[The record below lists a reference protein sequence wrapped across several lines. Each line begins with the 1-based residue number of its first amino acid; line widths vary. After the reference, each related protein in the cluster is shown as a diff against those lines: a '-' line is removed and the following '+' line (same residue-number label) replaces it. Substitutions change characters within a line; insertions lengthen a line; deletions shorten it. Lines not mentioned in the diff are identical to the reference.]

1 MWYSRGQSLANLGK
15 YDLAVESYEKAMHI
29 DPKNSNALTA
39 KGLALVS
46 QNKYAEA
53 LKTYE
58 ELIKIDETNSNAW
71 NAKGL
76 VLEKQGKK
84 TEAQKCFDHS
94 KEITQNK
101 YTSFINEGKD
111 YLTKSKYNEAIQSFD
126 RAIKINPENSNAWY
140 YKGQSLY
147 NQRRYTEAMQ
157 CFDNVIKLNANDSR
171 AWYHKG
177 KSLYNQRRYTEALAC
192 FDNAIKL
199 NASHNAIK
207 LDANESDAW
216 YYKGDLLYKQQN
228 YIDAIKSFKK
238 VIEID
243 PKASKPSSQLSSSQM
258 HDIYS
263 NQLFDAN
270 EALNIS
276 KAWAESPIFKNKI
289 DYICDLIKTQNYEAA
304 RIQAKRLEIQ
314 TPNEDAEKR
323 CIIQFILLTIYSLE
337 GNRNKVKDELEQF
350 RTYYS
355 GIGDRE
361 FRIGEKYSFR
371 GLINYIDKKK
381 DLNPKNKDILLSTL
395 GIVKQN
401 ENSNQ
406 SWPRINNFID
416 ESNLNKIK
424 FYKKLLVTMI
434 PVVAI
439 AAIIIT
445 FLITSPP
452 PPSSACLPIKPE
464 TLKTDP
470 FLKIGKP
477 PHSLSISQ
485 KNNYLMFIEENKT
498 SPIISVLNC
507 QTYEPKLNITTR
519 GVLDYAIDESKN
531 MLYVANANDIS
542 IYNLNDPKQSNQPI
556 NIIYPS
562 ALSINPSGN
571 RLYVASKNTNS
582 VTIFDIANIANK
594 KLIEN
599 FTSDKGINLPE
610 DIEFNP
616 VDNKIYV
623 INSGSNTVSVISY
636 DEKNKNYTL
645 KNAYSCD
652 QKYCKNDGP
661 HRLSINTRL
670 NENKIYMSNYP
681 NHTISVINGNNYAVK
696 NILVGRGPSDLEYD
710 AKNDLLYVLN
720 NLSNSISVINGTT
733 DKVIRLIPLAVEIS
747 PVSITIDQDSGLVY
761 VASDDIYGSIRIIGS
776 GENVNY
782 IQVGLDPKYLGL
794 NSVTRKL
801 YVSNYDTGNISI
813 LKENTVTSSDIKS
826 FSSSI

>member
-1 MWYSRGQSLANLGK
+1 MVSRGQSLANLGK

-126 RAIKINPENSNAWY
+126 RAIKIDPENSNAWY

-171 AWYHKG
+171 AWLHKG

-243 PKASKPSSQLSSSQM
+243 PKASRPSSQLSSSQI

-276 KAWAESPIFKNKI
+276 KAWAESPIFKNKV
-289 DYICDLIKTQNYEAA
+289 DYISDLIKTQNYEAA

-314 TPNEDAEKR
+314 TPIQDAEKR

-337 GNRNKVKDELEQF
+337 GNFNKGKDELEEF

-371 GLINYIDKKK
+371 GLINYIEKKK
-381 DLNPKNKDILLSTL
+381 DLNRKNKDILLSTL
-395 GIVKQN
+395 SILKQKDD
-401 ENSNQ
+401 SNQ
-406 SWPRINNFID
+406 SWSRINNYIE

-424 FYKKLLVTMI
+424 FYKKLLITII

-439 AAIIIT
+439 AAIAFALLYSHFIT
-445 FLITSPP
+445 P
-452 PPSSACLPIKPE
+452 PPSSACLPFKTE
-464 TLKTDP
+464 TLNPDS

-477 PHSLSISQ
+477 PHSLSIGQ
-485 KNNYLMFIEENKT
+485 KNNYLMFVAENKT
-498 SPIISVLNC
+498 SPIISVLDC
-507 QTYEPKLNITTR
+507 QSYKPKSNITTR
-519 GVLDYAIDESKN
+519 GV
-531 MLYVANANDIS
+531 
-542 IYNLNDPKQSNQPI
+542 
-556 NIIYPS
+556 
-562 ALSINPSGN
+562 
-571 RLYVASKNTNS
+571 
-582 VTIFDIANIANK
+582 
-594 KLIEN
+594 
-599 FTSDKGINLPE
+599 
-610 DIEFNP
+610 
-616 VDNKIYV
+616 
-623 INSGSNTVSVISY
+623 
-636 DEKNKNYTL
+636 
-645 KNAYSCD
+645 
-652 QKYCKNDGP
+652 
-661 HRLSINTRL
+661 HRLCHR
-670 NENKIYMSNYP
+670 
-681 NHTISVINGNNYAVK
+681 
-696 NILVGRGPSDLEYD
+696 
-710 AKNDLLYVLN
+710 
-720 NLSNSISVINGTT
+720 
-733 DKVIRLIPLAVEIS
+733 
-747 PVSITIDQDSGLVY
+747 
-761 VASDDIYGSIRIIGS
+761 
-776 GENVNY
+776 
-782 IQVGLDPKYLGL
+782 
-794 NSVTRKL
+794 
-801 YVSNYDTGNISI
+801 
-813 LKENTVTSSDIKS
+813 
-826 FSSSI
+826 